1 VSAPAWWRGRLLFYV
16 VVTIP
21 IAISVIA
28 TIAATFAV
36 ARSVVRPVTGCP
48 MTARLSA

>member
-1 VSAPAWWRGRLLFYV
+1 LRGWKPRPRGYAGAFLFYV

-36 ARSVVRPVTGCP
+36 ARSVSRCP
-48 MTARLSA
+48 SGSSA